1 MTRFARTLIAA
12 SALSLLSAVPLVA
25 HAKASSGTVETRFA
39 VLVRGEPSLTANVVD
54 KVPVAGRLKMLG
66 RSTDGEWTEVQAR
79 RGRGWVPTNQLKVG
93 LVGEK

>member
-1 MTRFARTLIAA
+1 MTLFARNLVALM
-12 SALSLLSAVPLVA
+12 ALSLLHVA
-25 HAKASSGTVETRFA
+25 LPPTARAKASGTVEARFA

-54 KVPVAGRLKMLG
+54 KVPAAGRLKMLG
-66 RSTDGEWTEVQAR
+66 RSTDGEWTQVQAR